1 MSPPPLRLRISP
13 ALQRLVTGVSPNTS
27 AGLRALL
34 LLGAHAA
41 GYDLSDCRADL
52 GRLLGEEFA
61 PPLRSAVE
69 ALYQRSQGPGPG
81 SGPGSESGS
90 GPGPG
95 SGPGSV
101 GQPTYE
107 RPTDVLPPPEPPSI
121 AAEPSHDDRE
131 ADPLAGVGIEV

>member
-13 ALQRLVTGVSPNTS
+13 ALQRLVTGASPNTS

-41 GYDLSDCRADL
+41 GYDLGDCRADL

-69 ALYQRSQGPGPG
+69 ALYQRSQGSG
-81 SGPGSESGS
+81 SGSEFGS
-90 GPGPG
+90 GPGP
-95 SGPGSV
+95 V

>member
-13 ALQRLVTGVSPNTS
+13 ALQRLVTGASPNTS

-41 GYDLSDCRADL
+41 GYDLGDCRADL

-69 ALYQRSQGPGPG
+69 ALYQRSQGQGSGSEFGPG
-81 SGPGSESGS
+81 S
-90 GPGPG
+90 
-95 SGPGSV
+95 GSV

-107 RPTDVLPPPEPPSI
+107 RPTDVLPPPEPPSV
-121 AAEPSHDDRE
+121 AAEPPHDDRE